1 MTGSRLNWLAGQFHF
16 FFSTGRCI
24 LLPCKQ
30 SPYETPDNG
39 YQILQDLFSVNERI
53 ADPKKPF
60 SFLIKGF
67 HDLYFTMDDMDAD
80 LKKTLTSY
88 DCISSDGTKVRR
100 YIKLLGDTIQEV
112 RKLPGMK
119 SGREVLSYS
128 LLLVFAKVLDLWLA
142 PKPDC
147 KWFTEGGSKFFF
159 SEFLPDYLQGSGHLP
174 EELSE
179 LSSDEKV
186 YYPLPFFFIPSSFII
201 FIQGPGVVCK

>member
-1 MTGSRLNWLAGQFHF
+1 M
-16 FFSTGRCI
+16 
-24 LLPCKQ
+24 
-30 SPYETPDNG
+30 
-39 YQILQDLFSVNERI
+39 NERI